1 MRKTISTLAALLVAF
16 SLSHEAINA
25 QSVYFPEKQGAV
37 IIYDVFG
44 ADGTHK
50 GYSVDSVAAILG
62 TFTQGMAA
70 VVNNSFDTEGVNENG
85 GSRAYISFRNG
96 EVINDLKT
104 TTEESRKELM
114 IEAALDG
121 LSEKEANTIREIA
134 ENMKV
139 EGECRGIPSDLHVGQ
154 ELPDY
159 EVEITMVFKAKLSF
173 TDRKVINR
181 ETLLTPAGSFDC
193 YIVEETNTSR
203 VMMTKDMK
211 TTRTWWAKGVGKVK
225 EETYDEEMNLTEVM
239 LISSMRH
246 M

>member
-1 MRKTISTLAALLVAF
+1 MLAF

-25 QSVYFPEKQGAV
+25 QSVYFPEKQGVV

-104 TTEESRKELM
+104 TTEESRKELL
-114 IEAALDG
+114 IEAALDS
-121 LSEKEANTIREIA
+121 LSEKEANTIRGIA

-139 EGECRGIPSDLHVGQ
+139 EGECRGIPSELYVGQ

-159 EVEITMVFKAKLSF
+159 EVEITMVFKARLTY
-173 TDRKVINR
+173 TDRKVIDR
-181 ETLLTPAGSFDC
+181 ETLSTPAGSFDC
-193 YIVEETNTSR
+193 YIIEETNTSWI
-203 VMMTKDMK
+203 MMNRDRK
-211 TTRTWWAKGVGKVK
+211 TTRTWWAKGVGKIK

-239 LISSMRH
+239 LISSIRNM
-246 M
+246 

>member
-1 MRKTISTLAALLVAF
+1 MTVMIFVLCLNYKTVKS
-16 SLSHEAINA
+16 

-62 TFTQGMAA
+62 TFAQGMAA

-104 TTEESRKELM
+104 TTEESRKELL

-159 EVEITMVFKAKLSF
+159 EVEITMVFKARLSF

-225 EETYDEEMNLTEVM
+225 EETYDEEMNLTEIM
-239 LISSMRH
+239 IISSIRH